1 MLCDQTR
8 LYPALIARDLRC
20 DPCGDGSSIHHHI
33 QHGTH
38 GGWPAWLACSLSRS
52 LCAVLCCDTYDGDRR
67 IRDTRRAT
75 SAGSAEW
82 RSPSPRLQRHQAP
95 ATRPS
100 SHQAP
105 ATRLQPLDPRHQ
117 APQPP
122 GSSHQAPTTR
132 LQPPGS
138 SLHRPQTPATRLQ
151 PPELQPPDSIHTH
164 TTRIDPHTTRPI
176 HTRLDSHTV
185 LVCSSVRSDSPN
197 TKKSAAFCAFCL
209 FLRYPAIF
217 SPLRRAET
225 QNTEK
230 RR

>member
-1 MLCDQTR
+1 VLCDQTR

-38 GGWPAWLACSLSRS
+38 GGWPAWLARSLSRS

-75 SAGSAEW
+75 SAGRSAEW

-105 ATRLQPLDPRHQ
+105 ATRLQPLDSRHQ

-138 SLHRPQTPATRLQ
+138 SHQAPATRFQTQVQPPDSSHQAPATRAPATRLD
-151 PPELQPPDSIHTH
+151 PHTH
-164 TTRIDPHTTRPI
+164 DSNRPTHDSTHPHTTRPT
-176 HTRLDSHTV
+176 HGPGV
-185 LVCSSVRSDSPN
+185 LLRPLRFTQYKKERS
-197 TKKSAAFCAFCL
+197 
-209 FLRYPAIF
+209 FLRILLV
-217 SPLRRAET
+217 S
-225 QNTEK
+225 
-230 RR
+230 